1 MKSLLTM
8 EQLSKKELFEILD
21 IATEMKAETKAD
33 KKNTKNLEGMTL
45 GMIFQKSSTRT
56 RVSFE
61 VGMQQL
67 GGYPLFLSGNDL
79 QLGRGESIKDTARVF
94 GRYLDGIM
102 IRTFKQSDVEELA
115 EYSGLPII
123 NGLTDYCHPCQVLAD
138 LLTIKEH
145 KGGFDGLKAC
155 YIGDGNNMANSLLV
169 GCLLAGMSFSIATP
183 EAYKPCEHI
192 MQVGESYGDKFSWT
206 TDIFEAAKDADVIFT
221 DVWASMGQEGEAEIR
236 RKAFAGYCIDE
247 KLLAVANEGCMVQH
261 CLPAHKGDEI
271 TEDVFEAH
279 ADEIFDEAENRLHA
293 QKAVLWLCMHK

>member
-1 MKSLLTM
+1 
-8 EQLSKKELFEILD
+8 
-21 IATEMKAETKAD
+21 
-33 KKNTKNLEGMTL
+33 
-45 GMIFQKSSTRT
+45 
-56 RVSFE
+56 
-61 VGMQQL
+61 
-67 GGYPLFLSGNDL
+67 
-79 QLGRGESIKDTARVF
+79 
-94 GRYLDGIM
+94 
-102 IRTFKQSDVEELA
+102 
-115 EYSGLPII
+115 
-123 NGLTDYCHPCQVLAD
+123 
-138 LLTIKEH
+138 
-145 KGGFDGLKAC
+145 
-155 YIGDGNNMANSLLV
+155 
-169 GCLLAGMSFSIATP
+169 
-183 EAYKPCEHI
+183 